1 MVVAPESQEI
11 EEIQEVEQI
20 REIEELSESSQTE
33 KSKNV
38 SMLQS
43 IKLTVVEMVSN
54 ASNYLQNIF
63 GFSKAEDISSD
74 DKGNTGEAVMEKTL
88 GLSLM
93 GLAVMVV
100 MVVLF
105 KRI

>member
-1 MVVAPESQEI
+1 
-11 EEIQEVEQI
+11 
-20 REIEELSESSQTE
+20 
-33 KSKNV
+33 
-38 SMLQS
+38 MLQS

-74 DKGNTGEAVMEKTL
+74 NKNTGEAF
-88 GLSLM
+88 M
-93 GLAVMVV
+93 GLVVMVV
-100 MVVLF
+100 MVVLL

>member
-1 MVVAPESQEI
+1 
-11 EEIQEVEQI
+11 
-20 REIEELSESSQTE
+20 
-33 KSKNV
+33 
-38 SMLQS
+38 MLQS

-54 ASNYLQNIF
+54 TSNYLQNIF

-74 DKGNTGEAVMEKTL
+74 DNKNTGEAF
-88 GLSLM
+88 M

-100 MVVLF
+100 MVVLL